1 MNEVTAYLGLGT
13 NLSDRWANLRE
24 ALRLLTSEP
33 GLRLTRCSQVR
44 P

>member
-24 ALRLLTSEP
+24 ALGLLVV
-33 GLRLTRCSQVR
+33 GARACV
-44 P
+44 